1 MNSTRLN
8 SFFKRLKNGGSFL
21 AADFFAK
28 IIIAPAVARVF
39 IALLYKSDV
48 MRMPIAP
55 VATVIATIIPR
66 FFQTSVF
73 SVNAAIKFA
82 GTRFFVNEIIVVIVF
97 SEKKN
102 LISPVDIRVFKKS
115 STVA

>member
-1 MNSTRLN
+1 MN

-21 AADFFAK
+21 AADFFEK

-55 VATVIATIIPR
+55 VATVIAAIIPR
-66 FFQTSVF
+66 FFSRRPF
-73 SVNAAIKFA
+73 SV
-82 GTRFFVNEIIVVIVF
+82 
-97 SEKKN
+97 
-102 LISPVDIRVFKKS
+102 
-115 STVA
+115 

>member
-1 MNSTRLN
+1 MPRI
-8 SFFKRLKNGGSFL
+8 FC
-21 AADFFAK
+21 K

-66 FFQTSVF
+66 FSRRPF
-73 SVNAAIKFA
+73 SV
-82 GTRFFVNEIIVVIVF
+82 
-97 SEKKN
+97 
-102 LISPVDIRVFKKS
+102 
-115 STVA
+115 